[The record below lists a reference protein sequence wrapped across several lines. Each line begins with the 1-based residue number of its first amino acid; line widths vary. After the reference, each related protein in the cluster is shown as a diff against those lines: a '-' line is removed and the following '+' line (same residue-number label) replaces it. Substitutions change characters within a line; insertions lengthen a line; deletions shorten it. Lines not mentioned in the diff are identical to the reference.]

1 MQKHTLG
8 VWAPA
13 THSRNVQELARIL
26 TGAEVNASANAP
38 TPEENGSPLYRRGGA
53 PEFNPARHDPG
64 ARKRFLGTAFNNQ
77 EQRDRDVNR
86 ASLNDEEEAG
96 WWARLWDSFQLLKN
110 PDKGITKEFYEHPE
124 IKYLGSSGI
133 FRNPS
138 SFKAVSFSKTLF
150 NLLFGDEQLTREKID
165 ARLKEVIRLAEG
177 ADKILDTQT
186 ARYINSLWMEAYGD
200 ITKFK
205 LQLETWFDRT
215 MEQATEWYKRKIQ
228 IILLILGFLIAWC
241 FNADTF
247 TIVNKLSRD
256 KDARDKIVSMA
267 NAYVQNNKIQ
277 LDTTAIKS
285 ATELQTY
292 TDKLDSLLVIKQQI
306 ETEIGETS
314 TLLGI
319 GAWPADI
326 VKVHTDPRSGQ
337 QLYTPQIDREALTR
351 ARAAIKEGEIKFT
364 LKEKIGYF
372 FTLPYVHF
380 WGFLL
385 RPLPYRSALRS
396 GLICSISLAQLRTSI
411 KQKPASPNNSV
422 DNTVS
427 PLNREG

>member
-1 MQKHTLG
+1 MFDSVALDIVMGLIFIYLLYSLFATVLSEIIATKLG
-8 VWAPA
+8 LRA
-13 THSRNVQELARIL
+13 RNLKEAV
-26 TGAEVNASANAP
+26 
-38 TPEENGSPLYRRGGA
+38 
-53 PEFNPARHDPG
+53 
-64 ARKRFLGTAFNNQ
+64 
-77 EQRDRDVNR
+77 DRM
-86 ASLNDEEEAG
+86 LNDEAEAG
-96 WWARLWDSFQLLKN
+96 WWARLWDSFRLLKN
-110 PDKGITKEFYEHPE
+110 PDKGITKEFYDHPE

-138 SFKAVSFSKTLF
+138 SFKAVSFSKTLL

-177 ADKILDTQT
+177 ADKVLDTQT

-277 LDTTAIKS
+277 LDTTAIRG

-292 TDKLDSLLVIKQQI
+292 TDKLDSLLAIKQQI

-314 TLLGI
+314 TLLGT
-319 GAWPADI
+319 GGWPAD
-326 VKVHTDPRSGQ
+326 VVTVHTDPRSGQ
-337 QLYTPQIDREALTR
+337 QLYTPQIDREALTN

-372 FTLPYVHF
+372 FTLPCVHF
-380 WGFLL
+380 WGFFVT
-385 RPLPYRSALRS
+385 A
-396 GLICSISLAQLRTSI
+396 IAISLGAPFWFDLLNKLMQLRTSI
-411 KQKPASPNNSV
+411 KQKPDSPSNSG